1 MWETPGNSLGRK
13 DGVLQVWSELR
24 LHFRATPPQQL
35 LLLRTDPM
43 SNGAAEGSGNPRSQ
57 GLVSCLTWELWSW
70 QGVPGTVVVLMVMT
84 YLGHGLLF
92 KTIL

>member
-1 MWETPGNSLGRK
+1 
-13 DGVLQVWSELR
+13 
-24 LHFRATPPQQL
+24 
-35 LLLRTDPM
+35 M

-57 GLVSCLTWELWSW
+57 SLVSCLTWELWSR